1 LERTQRKLVADAVV
15 FGYIDS
21 SGLSWRRT
29 KMGMLDSLPIWA
41 VYVGLVVL
49 TLLAAEVGFR
59 VGIWMQDRS
68 DKPGEGKMTGAVV
81 GGMLGLMAF
90 MMAFTIGIV
99 VNQQGERKFMV
110 VEEANAIGT
119 AWLRAGLLEEPDLS
133 AVRPLLR
140 EYTEIRIAT
149 TSDPSLLDATTTRS
163 EEIHNEL
170 WAIMEDSVRRGY
182 ESDIMGLAVS
192 SVNDVIDVHS
202 SRLFV
207 ANLRLPRILGF
218 LLLVAMVLSFLLVG
232 VASSADRKRDTAAMV
247 IFALVFVAVLIV
259 IVDLDRPQ
267 DGLLTVPQ
275 TAMTDLLRQITP

>member
-1 LERTQRKLVADAVV
+1 MV
-15 FGYIDS
+15 I
-21 SGLSWRRT
+21 
-29 KMGMLDSLPIWA
+29 LDTLPIWA
-41 VYVGLVVL
+41 VYVGLVVSM
-49 TLLAAEVGFR
+49 LLAAEVGFR

-68 DKPGEGKMTGAVV
+68 DKPGDSKMTGAVV
-81 GGMLGLMAF
+81 AGMLGLMAF

-99 VNQQGERKFMV
+99 INQQGDRKAMV

-133 AVRPLLR
+133 AARPLLR

-149 TSDPSLLDATTTRS
+149 ANDLSLLDATTTRS

-182 ESDIMGLAVS
+182 ESPIMGLAIS

-207 ANLRLPRILGF
+207 ANLRLPRILG
-218 LLLVAMVLSFLLVG
+218 LLLILATVLSFMLVG
-232 VASSADRKRDTAAMV
+232 VASSSDRTRDTAAMI
-247 IFALVFVAVLIV
+247 IFALVFAAVLIV

-267 DGLLTVPQ
+267 EGLLTVPQ